1 MTPSPEKKL
10 RMEEFMNSLPEII
23 ETEEEIQQ
31 KINEL
36 KNDPKYE
43 CLNTKKDIRNLISK
57 IRRKIPKKDLD

>member
-1 MTPSPEKKL
+1 
-10 RMEEFMNSLPEII
+10 MNSLPEII

-43 CLNTKKDIRNLISK
+43 CLNTKKDIRKLISK
-57 IRRKIPKKDLD
+57 IRRKIPKKDID